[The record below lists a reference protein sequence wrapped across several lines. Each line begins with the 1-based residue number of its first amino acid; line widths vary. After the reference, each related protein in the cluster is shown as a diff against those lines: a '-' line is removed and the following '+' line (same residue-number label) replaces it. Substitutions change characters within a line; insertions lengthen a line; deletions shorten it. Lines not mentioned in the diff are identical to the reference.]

1 MDHHLADGAP
11 LTAMRS
17 FSQATV
23 AAAFAGLVGLFALA
37 PACHPTDATPGAE
50 ERCTARCIDKAP
62 KCAPDSCER
71 GCRFV
76 LDRLVEHEG
85 ATVLACV
92 AKSTH
97 EQCAADST
105 WARCA
110 VELGPYADGGPPP
123 PHIVRWNE
131 EKDDNSE

>member
-1 MDHHLADGAP
+1 MDHHLADGAALRSAFSRSMGALAALAAMTA
-11 LTAMRS
+11 LT
-17 FSQATV
+17 
-23 AAAFAGLVGLFALA
+23 ALA
-37 PACHPTDATPGAE
+37 PACNATDPTPGAE
-50 ERCTARCIDKAP
+50 ARCTARCLDEASR
-62 KCAPDSCER
+62 CAPTSCER

-92 AKSTH
+92 ARSTR
-97 EQCAADST
+97 EQCASDST

-110 VELGPYADGGPPP
+110 VELGPYVDGGPPP
-123 PHIVRWNE
+123 PHIERWDE